1 MDEEVIIDLKASK
14 NLWPK
19 ILEIA
24 DKAAPLFAANFLRAI
39 AFQRKSIDPVLLL
52 NAVISGNRSN
62 IDKVLNWQLT
72 TEKMMKMQKNFRDT
86 AFKAAQETNNIMK
99 FNTDPKMSYAFRYIN
114 QYASL
119 KIKNIDKETYE
130 AITAVL
136 NRSFKGE
143 LTNKEVAN
151 SIKNFIG
158 LDERRYNALMSYQNA
173 LYKDGYPEKVIQ
185 KMVEDRRKIMIK
197 QRATVIARTES
208 MSASN
213 YGNLAMYKDQVDR
226 GIIDKN
232 KYCMAWMITPDDRLC
247 DRCQQMKNQKV
258 DIGSNFKNVGLKYMS
273 ETHFTESPP
282 LHPQCRCTIYL
293 ALK

>member
-1 MDEEVIIDLKASK
+1 VEEIPIDLKASK
-14 NLWPK
+14 NLWTK

-24 DKAAPLFAANFLRAI
+24 DKAAPLFAANFLRAMN
-39 AFQRKSIDPVLLL
+39 FQRKSIDPTLLM
-52 NAVISGNRSN
+52 NAVITGNAAN
-62 IDKVLNWQLT
+62 VHAVLNWQLT
-72 TEKMMKMQKNFRDT
+72 TEKLMKMQKTFRDT
-86 AFKAAQETNNIMK
+86 AFKSAQMTNNIMK
-99 FNTDPKMSYAFRYIN
+99 FNTDPKMSYSFRYIN
-114 QYASL
+114 QFASL
-119 KIKNIDKETYE
+119 KIKNIDKETYD
-130 AITAVL
+130 AITSVL

-143 LTNKEVAN
+143 LTNKEAAQ
-151 SIKNFIG
+151 SISKFIG

-173 LYKDGYPEKVIQ
+173 LYKDGYPEKVIE
-185 KMVEDRRKIMIK
+185 KMVEDRRKIMIR

-232 KYCMAWMITPDDRLC
+232 KYCLAWMITPDDRLC
-247 DRCQQMKNQKV
+247 DRCIQMKNQKV

-293 ALK
+293 AAK